1 MEKAVRRAT
10 KPKRAAPKTKYLK
23 VLIDATSDEA
33 ALTSALKHINH
44 RLKENSWTVVFKSLI
59 VIHVMMRQGSN
70 SRVLNCLAREPTIL
84 NVSSFKDK
92 SGTQGAEQTKNIHT
106 YAAYIEEKVAVYRD
120 LKIDFVREKLDNGDS
135 RLRKLSVDK
144 GLLREVE
151 ILQRQITALL
161 NCKFFIDE
169 VDNEVTLTAFRLL
182 VEDLLTLFQAINEGV
197 INVLEHYIEMSRI
210 DAKNSLQIYKKYVQ
224 QTEKVVDYLSI
235 AKKMQA
241 ALRMSVPNLKHAP
254 TSLTATLE
262 DYVNDP
268 EFEENRRQYK
278 LLHENK
284 NKTSKQDKQTIDT
297 RNSPKNTVKSVEP
310 SVPPIVTKTSSKEK
324 DFIDFFSSIEQ
335 EQTLI
340 FGPLQTYSPTN
351 TLNSSVTNPFIGI
364 QHQHITEFSS
374 QPQIIQSP
382 LTPQDTNPFRSTMF
396 GQDISSNRSSIL
408 PSQQNPFQSSIPSSS
423 YNNPFTSMNIV
434 QAQQLPQNLSESM
447 QVAPIQPTTH
457 VEIDRENYE
466 LRADLNSEYRDRR
479 KDAIKKVIANMT
491 VGKDVSGLFPDVLK
505 NMQTDDLEQKKLVYL
520 YLMNYAKTQPELVI
534 LA

>member
-1 MEKAVRRAT
+1 
-10 KPKRAAPKTKYLK
+10 
-23 VLIDATSDEA
+23 
-33 ALTSALKHINH
+33 
-44 RLKENSWTVVFKSLI
+44 
-59 VIHVMMRQGSN
+59 GSN

-144 GLLREVE
+144 GLLRE
-151 ILQRQITALL
+151 
-161 NCKFFIDE
+161 
-169 VDNEVTLTAFRLL
+169 
-182 VEDLLTLFQAINEGV
+182 DLLTLFQAINEGV

-262 DYVNDP
+262 EYVNDP

-278 LLHENK
+278 LLQENK
-284 NKTSKQDKQTIDT
+284 NKTSKQDKQTIDI

-310 SVPPIVTKTSSKEK
+310 SVPPIVTQTSSKEK

-408 PSQQNPFQSSIPSSS
+408 PSQQNPFQPSIPSSS

-434 QAQQLPQNLSESM
+434 QAQQLPQQSM
-447 QVAPIQPTTH
+447 QVTPIQPTSH
-457 VEIDRENYE
+457 VEIDSNPF
-466 LRADLNSEYRDRR
+466 RR
-479 KDAIKKVIANMT
+479 SSILPTTYNP
-491 VGKDVSGLFPDVLK
+491 FP
-505 NMQTDDLEQKKLVYL
+505 Q
-520 YLMNYAKTQPELVI
+520 
-534 LA
+534 

>member
-23 VLIDATSDEA
+23 DATSDEA
-33 ALTSALKHINH
+33 TLALALRHINH
-44 RLKENSWTVVFKSLI
+44 RLKETSWTVVFKSLI

-70 SRVLNCLAREPTIL
+70 SRVLNFLAREPTIL

-120 LKIDFVREKLDNGDS
+120 LKIDFVREKLENGDS

-169 VDNEVTLTAFRLL
+169 VDNEVTLTAFRFL

-197 INVLEHYIEMSRI
+197 INVLEHYIGMSRI
-210 DAKNSLQIYKKYVQ
+210 DAKTSLQIYKKYVQ

-278 LLHENK
+278 FLQENK
-284 NKTSKQDKQTIDT
+284 NNASKQDKQTADT
-297 RNSPKNTVKSVEP
+297 RNPANFTSKTTVKSVEP

-340 FGPLQTYSPTN
+340 FGPLQTYTPTS

-396 GQDISSNRSSIL
+396 GQDMSSNRSSIL
-408 PSQQNPFQSSIPSSS
+408 PPQQNPFQSSVPSST
-423 YNNPFTSMNIV
+423 YNPFTSMNIV
-434 QAQQLPQNLSESM
+434 QTQQLPQQSM
-447 QVAPIQPTTH
+447 QVTPIQSTTH
-457 VEIDRENYE
+457 LEIDSNPF
-466 LRADLNSEYRDRR
+466 RR
-479 KDAIKKVIANMT
+479 SSILPNT
-491 VGKDVSGLFPDVLK
+491 FNPFP
-505 NMQTDDLEQKKLVYL
+505 Q
-520 YLMNYAKTQPELVI
+520 
-534 LA
+534 